1 MWDLIAY
8 FVAMAFALLAMAF
21 LIIYIASDVWE
32 AKRYKRAARC
42 QGMILEN
49 LGIEKVAF
57 YGRHNYRK
65 YGNYYIQFTY
75 NGEVRNDK
83 LLIKDRQLAPGDF
96 VELHYEVGVHPLN
109 DVCLRRVR
117 ELAIGFAIVLPL
129 CLLFIYLE
137 KNGMI

>member
-1 MWDLIAY
+1 
-8 FVAMAFALLAMAF
+8 
-21 LIIYIASDVWE
+21 
-32 AKRYKRAARC
+32 
-42 QGMILEN
+42 MILEN

-75 NGEVRNDK
+75 NGEVRNDR
-83 LLIKDRQLAPGDF
+83 LLIKDRKLAPGDF
-96 VELHYEVGVHPLN
+96 VEVHYDVDEVGVHPLN

-117 ELAIGFAIVLPL
+117 ELIICFIIMLPVG
-129 CLLFIYLE
+129 LLFYYLE